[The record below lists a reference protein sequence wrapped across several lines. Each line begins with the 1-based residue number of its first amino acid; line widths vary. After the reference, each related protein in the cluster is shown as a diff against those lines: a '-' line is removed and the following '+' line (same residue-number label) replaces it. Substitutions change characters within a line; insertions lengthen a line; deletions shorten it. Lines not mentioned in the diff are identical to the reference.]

1 MKKMVAWMLIA
12 YATLLIVGE
21 KLRSHLYPKHSR
33 KSKVFSGAFVFPK
46 VNPRYPL
53 KNSAGS
59 WPRSETRFAPLF
71 PLSELMSE
79 S

>member
-12 YATLLIVGE
+12 YATLLMVGE

-46 VNPRYPL
+46 VNPKISPQEFRRVVA
-53 KNSAGS
+53 SVRDTF
-59 WPRSETRFAPLF
+59 RSIVSPV
-71 PLSELMSE
+71 
-79 S
+79 